1 MLDQPRSKLPPGE
14 YVVLGGDAPDHKVA
28 SFRLRGDAL
37 DPDVVTSA
45 TGLTPYRAH
54 RKGDRRPSNDQR
66 CEAGRAELAPWR
78 SGLWSLNSES
88 ALPRTDNHLE
98 DHLNWLLDQLEPVA
112 ETLKQFCADDALTAD
127 FFCGYFM
134 HHRTAASSSARGPS
148 RAWWRLMRRLE
159 STSTAQNRTTKT
171 APRSFKPTRSHVAA
185 LCEKGQRLTSG
196 LRSC

>member
-1 MLDQPRSKLPPGE
+1 MPDQPRSKLPPGE

-37 DPDVVTSA
+37 DPDAVTSA
-45 TGLTPYRAH
+45 TGLTPHRAH

-66 CEAGRAELAPWR
+66 REAGRAELSPWR
-78 SGLWSLNSES
+78 SGLWSLNSAS

-134 HHRTAASSSARGPS
+134 HQTNSGFEFSTRTLARIVALDATLGVDIYGP
-148 RAWWRLMRRLE
+148 E
-159 STSTAQNRTTKT
+159 
-171 APRSFKPTRSHVAA
+171 PDDEDRSEVVEADS
-185 LCEKGQRLTSG
+185 
-196 LRSC
+196 